1 MLSSAPLHLLP
12 CRAPRWGA
20 GLTGVLP
27 PNTRCRGGARGE
39 VHCPVWASPTLA
51 GTKQTL
57 NDCQEKRG
65 LQPQKRVK
73 VAPAPPSLAKAVGW
87 AFAESRAMSVS

>member
-12 CRAPRWGA
+12 RRAPRWGA
-20 GLTGVLP
+20 GLTGVFP
-27 PNTRCRGGARGE
+27 PNTRGHGGARGA
-39 VHCPVWASPTLA
+39 VHGPVWASPTLA

-57 NDCQEKRG
+57 SDCQEKCG

-73 VAPAPPSLAKAVGW
+73 VAPALPSLSKTVGW